1 MKKITLI
8 LLSAALLLCTGLSGC
23 TDYGSKEQSLT
34 PEERTQLY
42 ETAITSAR
50 DQELNEAIPVLTDAS
65 DDTAQLI
72 FPMLGLTA
80 EDMEAFA
87 IAVSPM
93 NIRAYAVA
101 AIYPAAEREDAVWD
115 GLDSFR
121 ENQKQSFEQYLA
133 DQYEIAVNARL
144 ETLEDGTILLVMC
157 EDQDDVFDDVRD
169 AIVGQT

>member
-23 TDYGSKEQSLT
+23 TDSGSKEQSLT

-101 AIYPAAEREDAVWD
+101 AIYPAAGKEDAVQE
-115 GLDSFR
+115 GLDAFV
-121 ENQKQSFEQYLA
+121 ENRKASFEQYLM
-133 DQYEIAVNARL
+133 DQYDIADSARL
-144 ETLEDGTILLVMC
+144 ETLDDGTVLLVMC
-157 EDQDDVFDDVRD
+157 PDQDAVFD
-169 AIVGQT
+169 AIRTSIEAG

>member
-8 LLSAALLLCTGLSGC
+8 LLSAALLLCAGLSGC
-23 TDYGSKEQSLT
+23 TDSGSQKPSLT

-144 ETLEDGTILLVMC
+144 ETLEDGTVLLVMC
-157 EDQDDVFDDVRD
+157 EDQDDVFDAVRD